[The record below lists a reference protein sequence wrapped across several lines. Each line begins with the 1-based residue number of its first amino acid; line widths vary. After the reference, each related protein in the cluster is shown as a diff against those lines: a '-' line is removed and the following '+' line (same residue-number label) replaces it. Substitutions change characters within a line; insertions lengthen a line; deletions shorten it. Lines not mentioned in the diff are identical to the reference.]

1 MTWAKHDDGAPL
13 HPKMLDAG
21 PEACWLWYAGIAFAN
36 RAHTNGTIARRFL
49 AALYPGHW
57 TPERLDELAATL
69 VKVRLWDELTDGTGW
84 AIHNYNRYQEEATK
98 EAVEVRRSYER
109 ERKAAQRAKKKPP
122 KPVPDNVPDMS
133 RGTTVGHVPGTTD
146 GTGAGTA
153 SGTPEGTALTGV
165 RAPDVSQPPDPT
177 RPDPSRPVSPPG
189 DTPPTPGEG
198 VGAGEGGA
206 PRAPTV
212 ERQGFR
218 ADAFAALLRERAK
231 GRVLAAGADGRVL
244 VQLQRA
250 MDDAAKGGATAASY
264 ETLAD
269 WYAAGSQAWRTTRPL
284 GLAELAT
291 KPGELSE
298 HLERAAAW
306 DAAGRPVIA
315 HPSRTPATP
324 APRPSRVGP
333 AAPSTFGAR
342 DYDAEREALIRDAE
356 GSL

>member
-1 MTWAKHDDGAPL
+1 MSWLRLDDDFYDHEKLGDLDPAAGWLWVRALGWSAKHLRDGFVPA
-13 HPKMLDAG
+13 HVVVQFAG
-21 PEACWLWYAGIAFAN
+21 GIEAAQ
-36 RAHTNGTIARRFL
+36 HL
-49 AALYPGHW
+49 AAL
-57 TPERLDELAATL
+57 L
-69 VKVRLWDELTDGTGW
+69 VKARLWVVASGGWSAHDFTEYNPSAEQVRAKRAEAKARMAARRAQGGSVRANKGGGSQEPAENVLANSARTDHERADEQRANVPKGDP
-84 AIHNYNRYQEEATK
+84 
-98 EAVEVRRSYER
+98 RRSL
-109 ERKAAQRAKKKPP
+109 PP
-122 KPVPDNVPDMS
+122 S
-133 RGTTVGHVPGTTD
+133 R
-146 GTGAGTA
+146 
-153 SGTPEGTALTGV
+153 
-165 RAPDVSQPPDPT
+165 PDPT
-177 RPDPSRPVSPPG
+177 RPVSPTG
-189 DTPPTPGEG
+189 DTPPTPSPG

-250 MDDAAKGGATAASY
+250 MDDATRAGATRASY

-315 HPSRTPATP
+315 HPSRAPATP
-324 APRPSRVGP
+324 APRRVRVGP

>member
-1 MTWAKHDDGAPL
+1 MSWLRLDDDFYDHEKLGDLDPAAGWLWVRALGWSAKHLRDGFVPA
-13 HPKMLDAG
+13 HVVVQFAG
-21 PEACWLWYAGIAFAN
+21 GIESAQ
-36 RAHTNGTIARRFL
+36 HL
-49 AALYPGHW
+49 AAL
-57 TPERLDELAATL
+57 L
-69 VKVRLWDELTDGTGW
+69 VKARLWDVASGGWSAHDFTEYNPSAEQVRAKRAEAKARMAARRAQGGSVRANKGIGSQEPAENVLANNARTDHERADEQRANVPEGDP
-84 AIHNYNRYQEEATK
+84 
-98 EAVEVRRSYER
+98 RRSL
-109 ERKAAQRAKKKPP
+109 PP
-122 KPVPDNVPDMS
+122 S
-133 RGTTVGHVPGTTD
+133 R
-146 GTGAGTA
+146 
-153 SGTPEGTALTGV
+153 
-165 RAPDVSQPPDPT
+165 PDPT
-177 RPDPSRPVSPPG
+177 PPVSPTG
-189 DTPPTPGEG
+189 DTPPTPSPG

-212 ERQGFR
+212 ERQGFQ

-324 APRPSRVGP
+324 APRPVRVGP